1 MVSPLLLESLQRFV
15 DALTP
20 TLASLHPLTV
30 LNHLH
35 LSCIGQVEAA
45 NVLKTTD
52 NIALLGQTQ
61 NGGLGRHEETI
72 KTQFQAAIEIPRVI
86 ELRNLIEN

>member
-20 TLASLHPLTV
+20 TLANLHPLTV

-45 NVLKTTD
+45 NVLKTTE
-52 NIALLGQTQ
+52 NISHLGQTQ
-61 NGGLGRHEETI
+61 SGALGKYKETI
-72 KTQFQAAIEIPRVI
+72 KTQFQAAIEIPRVS
-86 ELRNLIEN
+86 ECRGRC

>member
-1 MVSPLLLESLQRFV
+1 MVSPLLLESLQRFI

-20 TLASLHPLTV
+20 TLANLHPLTV

-35 LSCIGQVEAA
+35 FSCIEQVEAS

-61 NGGLGRHEETI
+61 SGGLGKYEETI
-72 KTQFQAAIEIPRVI
+72 KTQFQAAIEIPRV
-86 ELRNLIEN
+86 N